1 MPGGVREGGRE
12 ASPYSILGMEPLS
25 GWTRYPA
32 NGNQAETLTAKRAKP
47 VSKINQD
54 CFVAPKKYYA
64 VRKGHKTGLFSQ
76 WFGKDGAQI
85 QVKGF
90 PGAEFKGFA
99 TCREA
104 EHYLGL
110 QRMDEAI
117 HPQEN
122 SNTIRV
128 FTDGG
133 AVGNP
138 GPGGYG
144 VVILR
149 PDGEK
154 RELNGGYRW
163 TTNNRMEL
171 MGGIMAL
178 EALNS
183 DAPIMLCS
191 DSRYMVDAV
200 NKQWVYSW
208 RRRGWKKANGAPA
221 RNVDL
226 WKRLLAQLE
235 AKNVVLTWVKGH
247 AGNRWNERCDQLV
260 HEAIDKGDLAIDVAY
275 EKG

>member
-1 MPGGVREGGRE
+1 M
-12 ASPYSILGMEPLS
+12 A
-25 GWTRYPA
+25 
-32 NGNQAETLTAKRAKP
+32 Q
-47 VSKINQD
+47 
-54 CFVAPKKYYA
+54 KKYYA
-64 VRKGHKTGLFSQ
+64 VRKGHKTGLFTH

-99 TCREA
+99 TRRQA
-104 EHYLGL
+104 EHYLRL
-110 QRMDEAI
+110 RTINDAI
-117 HPQEN
+117 HPQED
-122 SNTIRV
+122 SNAIRV

-144 VVILR
+144 VVILM

-154 RELNGGYRW
+154 RELSGGYRW

-191 DSRYMVDAV
+191 DSRYMVDGV
-200 NKQWVYSW
+200 NKQWAHAW

-221 RNVDL
+221 LNVDL

-260 HEAIDKGDLAIDVAY
+260 HEAIDKGDMAIDMGY